1 MPESA
6 DLHAGDFLYVF
17 RNAETPDA
25 EFRAIVTD
33 FTGRETFAL
42 TLVPSPTDS
51 DLPTEERPEYLT
63 VYSVVRIERAVAAE
77 R

>member
-1 MPESA
+1 VPESA
-6 DLHAGDFLYVF
+6 DLHPGDFLYVF

-25 EFRAIVTD
+25 EFRAVVTD
-33 FTGRETFAL
+33 VTGRETFAL

-51 DLPTEERPEYLT
+51 ELPTDEAPEYLT
-63 VYSVVRIERAVAAE
+63 VYAVVRIERAAATE